1 MASFRWSRT
10 RLKGSYQTAPSHS
23 VGTNVNSLVSFSENQ
38 HIAPSGD
45 EWMLVHSTF
54 WCRGFYI
61 RTMVHS
67 MIPFAHVDGVG
78 LTSPETIVAQKQPDP
93 ARKVLEQLT

>member
-1 MASFRWSRT
+1 
-10 RLKGSYQTAPSHS
+10 
-23 VGTNVNSLVSFSENQ
+23 
-38 HIAPSGD
+38 
-45 EWMLVHSTF
+45 MLVHSTF